1 MKSNSSISF
10 KIDALRKEEL
20 KRVCW
25 QYKSMKR
32 EAADLITTP
41 GGLKVGNESKGSRS
55 FSDPVAAAA
64 SRREYLL
71 NRINAIELCAKLA
84 GKDCAE
90 GLLYGVITRGGGGF
104 ETMRAKGKI
113 YCGRRQY
120 LQMKR
125 KFFYLLD
132 YYIVND

>member
-1 MKSNSSISF
+1 MNSKSNASF
-10 KIDALRKEEL
+10 KIDTLRRQEL
-20 KRVCW
+20 QRVCW

-32 EAADLITTP
+32 EASDLISTSP
-41 GGLKVGNESKGSRS
+41 GIITGYDRKGSRPG
-55 FSDPVAAAA
+55 SDPVATAAI
-64 SRREYLL
+64 RREYLM
-71 NRINAIELCAKLA
+71 NRINAIDLCAKLA
-84 GKDCAE
+84 GKDSAE

-125 KFFYLLD
+125 KFFFLLD
-132 YYIVND
+132 HYIVKE